1 MHCNVS
7 ILRRLNGVTEK
18 LDCPWLL
25 GRRDCI
31 IGAKRCQESL
41 LEVGEER
48 IQGTFF
54 FLQNKS
60 TIDMYI
66 YLIWLTQKQP
76 QDVKSFSSHSA
87 KQDSENQRTNATSAK
102 NSSFG
107 TKDNIVTIQ
116 TLANYN
122 FCEFSIMSTE
132 IRYVMSPMSVR
143 SLTLLR
149 VSEDP
154 SHYTLIIKLNN

>member
-76 QDVKSFSSHSA
+76 QDASLLTQQSKT
-87 KQDSENQRTNATSAK
+87 QRIRKKCNKCQK

-122 FCEFSIMSTE
+122 FCEFSIISTE

-154 SHYTLIIKLNN
+154 SHYTLITNLNN

>member
-1 MHCNVS
+1 MH
-7 ILRRLNGVTEK
+7 
-18 LDCPWLL
+18 
-25 GRRDCI
+25 
-31 IGAKRCQESL
+31 
-41 LEVGEER
+41 
-48 IQGTFF
+48 
-54 FLQNKS
+54 
-60 TIDMYI
+60 I

-87 KQDSENQRTNATSAK
+87 KQDSENQKTNATSTK
-102 NSSFG
+102 KILLG
-107 TKDNIVTIQ
+107 MKDNIVTIQ

-154 SHYTLIIKLNN
+154 SHYTLIIKC